1 MPTPSDTPYI
11 IGVIRFQE
19 QQLLGTDEYTRIIE
33 ASSNEDA
40 IAVLADTPYG
50 SWIQEHTATEAMAA
64 LEQRLVAL
72 QVWLAQTV
80 IDPTILAF
88 LQVRYD
94 SLNVATALLDHQ
106 LGKKEIG
113 ELSRLGGIDPLL
125 VDSVVVNRAGYE
137 QLPHDWSQFISTQQA
152 SLPTINAATAAWK
165 NGLLKRSEEHTIA
178 LMQQLSSTDLTR
190 WYTDFTKRLLADNK
204 RRRRVSAPGSPTT
217 TRTATPH
224 LSPADFTSERE
235 WDNELV
241 AHLRQYNADPTG
253 YDPIIAYWLTVELEV
268 KTIRLVLAAKLQG
281 SSPDAIRPL
290 IRHLVH
296 QVA

>member
-1 MPTPSDTPYI
+1 MTE
-11 IGVIRFQE
+11 R
-19 QQLLGTDEYTRIIE
+19 LG
-33 ASSNEDA
+33 
-40 IAVLADTPYG
+40 
-50 SWIQEHTATEAMAA
+50 
-64 LEQRLVAL
+64 AL
-72 QVWLAQTV
+72 QMWLAHSLV
-80 IDPTILAF
+80 DPIVLAF

-152 SLPTINAATAAWK
+152 SLPTTNAATATWK
-165 NGLLKRSEEHTIA
+165 NGLLERSEEHTIA
-178 LMQQLSSTDLTR
+178 LMQQLASTDLTR

-204 RRRRVSAPGSPTT
+204 RRRRVSAQGSPTT

-224 LSPADFTSERE
+224 LAPADFTSERE

-241 AHLRQYNADPTG
+241 THLRQYNADPTG

-290 IRHLVH
+290 IRSYVH